1 MRRARSEDEKQ
12 ERRGQILAT
21 ARAMYEANPSF
32 GAFTMSA
39 LATEA
44 GLAKGTLYLYFRT
57 KEALFLALLE
67 ELLAE
72 WFDDVER
79 RAARGA
85 GAWTADH
92 TAAELLESVRGRPTL
107 ARLLTIMGTILE
119 HNVAY
124 DNVLAFKRELHRR
137 AGDTG
142 RLLEARLPWL
152 GAGEG
157 GRVLVYLHALV
168 VGLWQQAE
176 PSPVVARILGEPEMA
191 AIRVDF
197 ERDLGVMLRA
207 LLTGMRVRAEG
218 VAPG

>member
-12 ERRGQILAT
+12 ERREQILRT
-21 ARAMYEANPSF
+21 ARVMYEANPSF

-39 LATEA
+39 LAAEA

-67 ELLAE
+67 GLLAE

-79 RAARGA
+79 RVARGT
-85 GAWTADH
+85 GAWTADE
-92 TAAELLESVRGRPTL
+92 AAEALLDSVRGRATL

-119 HNVAY
+119 HNVAH
-124 DNVLAFKRELHRR
+124 DTVLGFKRELHRR

-142 RLLEARLPWL
+142 RRLEERLPWL
-152 GAGEG
+152 GEGGG

-197 ERDLGVMLRA
+197 GRDLGVLLPA
-207 LLTGMRVRAEG
+207 LLTGMQARSGADVAE
-218 VAPG
+218 